1 MENHRKRYNEEF
13 RMSIIDS
20 YKKLK
25 NKNFFNLKEKVNTS
39 IPELTDVD
47 YKRGWVRRYFAQKT
61 NDKTSPIYEVN
72 SSEFVKL
79 TSRDIFTLVT
89 IKWRIAGPK
98 DAQYDSKGN
107 VMDKGVR
114 ESNRIAISLEAD
126 KIPNLK
132 MYLPNLLQ
140 FHK

>member
-1 MENHRKRYNEEF
+1 
-13 RMSIIDS
+13 MSIIDS

-25 NKNFFNLKEKVNTS
+25 GKNFFNLKESVKTS
-39 IPELTDVD
+39 IPTPTDID

-61 NDKTSPIYEVN
+61 NDKGSPIYEVD
-72 SSEFVKL
+72 SSQFVRL

-114 ESNRIAISLEAD
+114 ESNRVAINLVSD

-132 MYLPNLLQ
+132 LYLPNLLQ
-140 FHK
+140 FWK

>member
-61 NDKTSPIYEVN
+61 NDKVSPIYEVN

>member
-1 MENHRKRYNEEF
+1 
-13 RMSIIDS
+13 MSNIES

-25 NKNFFNLKEKVNTS
+25 NYKPFGGLKDKVTTH
-39 IPELTDVD
+39 IPEPTDID

-61 NDKTSPIYEVN
+61 NDKTAPIYEI
-72 SSEFVKL
+72 SSAEYIKV
-79 TSRDIFTLVT
+79 TSKEIFTVVAL
-89 IKWRIAGPK
+89 KWRIAGPK

-114 ESNRIAISLEAD
+114 ESNRVAISLESD